1 MLISLDIQDQEISS
15 GLLSPSNPSPREG
28 TPKIVEDLSFIDDD
42 NDSSTPQSGSI
53 DPESATKLA
62 NKPLVTGAD
71 TFLNPKQC
79 DVESQSE
86 PQRNGDLVDT
96 PLLSNDDR
104 KAATQRSKKTDD
116 KMDKSY
122 EMKETVIE
130 IQDGKT

>member
-1 MLISLDIQDQEISS
+1 MLISLDIQKNTS
-15 GLLSPSNPSPREG
+15 GLQLRPSNPSPPEE
-28 TPKIVEDLSFIDDD
+28 TPKLVEDLSFIDD
-42 NDSSTPQSGSI
+42 DSSTPQSGSI